1 MPTPDYLNALN
12 DVQKQAV
19 THVTGPEMVIAGP
32 GSGKTRVLTYRTAHL
47 IQSGV
52 PPYRILALTFTNK
65 AAREMKDRIEA
76 VVGDQA
82 RRVWAGTFHSI
93 FARIL
98 RVEATKIDYPA
109 DFTIYDRDDSKSL
122 VAQIVSELRLDPKA
136 YNAGAVLARIS
147 SAKSNIITPQ
157 LYEQDPEL
165 READN
170 AARRPMVYEI
180 YKRYVERCFRCGAMD
195 FDDLLL
201 QMFRLLYQN
210 PEHVREK
217 YQRIFS
223 HLLVD
228 EFQDTNYLQYEIVK
242 KLVLFDGSER
252 NICVVG
258 DDAQSIYAF
267 RGATIENMLQFE
279 KDFPDVVV
287 YKMEQNYRST
297 EHIVEAANHVIDFNT
312 KQLKKKIWTDHL
324 GGNKIKVVRGMS
336 DAEEARLVA
345 NAIVEYKNR
354 YQLANTE
361 IAILYRTH
369 AQSRAFEENLRRNNL
384 TYRVFGGLSFYQR
397 KEIKDMLA
405 YIRLAVN
412 PRDDEAL
419 RRAINYPRRGIGKT
433 TLDRIAAH
441 AQELKKSMW
450 HTLVDNTGELKV
462 TRPVTEFLRLIQQ
475 FRQKAQQAHA
485 YDAALHIARTSGIH
499 DLLKSDTSLEGT
511 TRLENLNALLDG
523 IKEFTEN
530 DEVGE
535 ENLPLDKSLS
545 SYLQTIA
552 LLTDADEDKQV
563 REYISLMTIHTA
575 KGLEFSAVFVAGLE
589 ENLFPSYLSNG
600 SKEEMEEE
608 RRLFYVAIT
617 RAKRYL
623 TLSYASSR
631 YQYGQIRVNDPSRFL
646 EEIDQG
652 NLETAFE
659 NKSAARQQLPEPR
672 LIPMAKPRLT
682 ESVVRIN
689 PSTFKPSPSIAIEV
703 GMQVLHLKF
712 GKGKVTRI
720 DGARD
725 NRVATIFFDEIDD
738 PERRIM
744 LRFAKLEIVSPN

>member
-1 MPTPDYLNALN
+1 
-12 DVQKQAV
+12 
-19 THVTGPEMVIAGP
+19 
-32 GSGKTRVLTYRTAHL
+32 
-47 IQSGV
+47 
-52 PPYRILALTFTNK
+52 
-65 AAREMKDRIEA
+65 
-76 VVGDQA
+76 
-82 RRVWAGTFHSI
+82 
-93 FARIL
+93 
-98 RVEATKIDYPA
+98 
-109 DFTIYDRDDSKSL
+109 
-122 VAQIVSELRLDPKA
+122 
-136 YNAGAVLARIS
+136 
-147 SAKSNIITPQ
+147 
-157 LYEQDPEL
+157 
-165 READN
+165 
-170 AARRPMVYEI
+170 
-180 YKRYVERCFRCGAMD
+180 
-195 FDDLLL
+195 
-201 QMFRLLYQN
+201 
-210 PEHVREK
+210 
-217 YQRIFS
+217 
-223 HLLVD
+223 
-228 EFQDTNYLQYEIVK
+228 
-242 KLVLFDGSER
+242 
-252 NICVVG
+252 
-258 DDAQSIYAF
+258 
-267 RGATIENMLQFE
+267 
-279 KDFPDVVV
+279 
-287 YKMEQNYRST
+287 
-297 EHIVEAANHVIDFNT
+297 
-312 KQLKKKIWTDHL
+312 
-324 GGNKIKVVRGMS
+324 
-336 DAEEARLVA
+336 VA

-354 YQLANTE
+354 YQLANTA

-384 TYRVFGGLSFYQR
+384 QYRVFGGLSFYQR

-433 TLDRIAAH
+433 TLERIAAH
-441 AQELKKSMW
+441 AQEQKVSMW
-450 HTLVDNTGELKV
+450 HALIDNSGDLKV
-462 TRPVTEFLRLIQQ
+462 TRPVTEFLRMVQQ
-475 FRQKAQQAHA
+475 FRQKAQQADA
-485 YDAALHIARTSGIH
+485 YEVALHIARTSGIH
-499 DLLKSDTSLEGT
+499 DLLKNDTSIEGA

-535 ENLPLDKSLS
+535 ENMPLDKSLS

-563 REYISLMTIHTA
+563 RDYISLMTIHTA

-600 SKEEMEEE
+600 SMQEMEEE

-617 RAKRYL
+617 RAKQFL

-646 EEIDQG
+646 DEIDQS

-682 ESVVRIN
+682 ESPVRIN
-689 PSTFKPSPSIAIEV
+689 PSTFKPSPGIAIEV

-725 NRVATIFFDEIDD
+725 NRVATIFFDEIDE